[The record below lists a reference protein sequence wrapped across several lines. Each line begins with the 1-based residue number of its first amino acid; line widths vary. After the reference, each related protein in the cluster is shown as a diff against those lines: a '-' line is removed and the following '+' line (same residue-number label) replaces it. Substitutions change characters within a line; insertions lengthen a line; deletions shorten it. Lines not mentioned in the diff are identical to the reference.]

1 MKKYKKALVLAV
13 GGGND
18 SVSTVLL
25 QLELNKQFHYK
36 PEHIDIVAVLP
47 DCLEYSN
54 LLKTKHNLISK
65 ITENSKR
72 LVGNK
77 EISSFPE
84 RVLFNNK
91 NLFKELNI
99 KNIFGLSMEKGSIGI
114 LESLKYLLKEDYDLI
129 LSIDVGG
136 DFIAHKDNI
145 EVLSPMM
152 DGYMLYALKSLKSY
166 IEESNKKTD
175 MLFSVFGLGTD
186 GESTPEML
194 DKALDLLPNV
204 KSYKFNKKNISKF
217 IDFYYG
223 IVEKDRYSRT
233 TDFTIKEILEEPHE
247 NPTLFRGRF
256 HTKPNKNKKSKIY
269 YGNFN
274 HFQDKKFFGRY
285 YLFEDISLINNN
297 YSHKSRNGLE
307 WFLKVQN
314 QKTKINHELNGQT
327 YNLEKIINSK
337 NFDKE
342 TLFFGTP
349 SRKFNKE
356 QQIEIIKDINNMLI
370 NKIVDYAIV
379 YKEYSEYLS
388 NNIRKVELKNNLM
401 LISKNEKI
409 FFLEKV
415 IKKGN
420 FK

>member
-47 DCLEYSN
+47 DCLEYYN

-77 EISSFPE
+77 EINSFPE

-204 KSYKFNKKNISKF
+204 KSYKFNKKNISEF

-256 HTKPNKNKKSKIY
+256 HTKLNKNEKSKIY

-285 YLFEDISLINNN
+285 YLFKDISLINNN

-307 WFLKVQN
+307 WFLKVQT

-349 SRKFNKE
+349 SRKFNKN
-356 QQIEIIKDINNMLI
+356 QQIEIIKDINDMLI
-370 NKIVDYAIV
+370 NKVVDYAIV
-379 YKEYSEYLS
+379 YKEYIEYLS
-388 NNIRKVELKNNLM
+388 DNIKKIELKNDLI

-409 FFLEKV
+409 FLLEKI

>member
-47 DCLEYSN
+47 DCLEYYN

-72 LVGNK
+72 FVGNK
-77 EISSFPE
+77 EINSFPE

-91 NLFKELNI
+91 NLFEELNI
-99 KNIFGLSMEKGSIGI
+99 KNIFGLSMEKGSVGI

-136 DFIAHKDNI
+136 DFIAHKDNT

-166 IEESNKKTD
+166 IEEYNKKTD

-204 KSYKFNKKNISKF
+204 KSYKFNKKNISEF

-256 HTKPNKNKKSKIY
+256 HTKPNKNEKSKIY

-307 WFLKVQN
+307 WFLKVQT

-370 NKIVDYAIV
+370 NKVVNYAIV
-379 YKEYSEYLS
+379 YKEYIGYLS
-388 NNIRKVELKNNLM
+388 NNIKKVELKNDLI

-409 FFLEKV
+409 FILEKV

-420 FK
+420 LK

>member
-1 MKKYKKALVLAV
+1 MKEYKKVLVLAV

-47 DCLEYSN
+47 DCLEYYN

-65 ITENSKR
+65 IKENSKR
-72 LVGNK
+72 FVGNK
-77 EISSFPE
+77 EINSFPE

-99 KNIFGLSMEKGSIGI
+99 KNIFGLSMEKGSVGI

-136 DFIAHKDNI
+136 DFIAHKDNT

-166 IEESNKKTD
+166 IEEFNKKTD

>member
-194 DKALDLLPNV
+194 DNALDLLPDV
-204 KSYKFNKKNISKF
+204 KSYKFNKKNISEF
-217 IDFYYG
+217 VDFYYG

-256 HTKPNKNKKSKIY
+256 HTKPNKNEKSKIY

-285 YLFEDISLINNN
+285 YLFKDISLINNN

-307 WFLKVQN
+307 WFLKVQT

-349 SRKFNKE
+349 SRKFNKN
-356 QQIEIIKDINNMLI
+356 QQIEIIKDINDMLI
-370 NKIVDYAIV
+370 NKVVDYAIV
-379 YKEYSEYLS
+379 YKEYIKYLS
-388 NNIRKVELKNNLM
+388 DNIKKIELKNDLI

-409 FFLEKV
+409 FLLEKI

>member
-25 QLELNKQFHYK
+25 QLELNKQFNYK

-47 DCLEYSN
+47 DCLEYYN
-54 LLKTKHNLISK
+54 LLKTKHSLISK

-72 LVGNK
+72 FVGNK
-77 EISSFPE
+77 EINSFPE

-194 DKALDLLPNV
+194 DKALGLLPNV
-204 KSYKFNKKNISKF
+204 KSYKFNKKNISEF

-256 HTKPNKNKKSKIY
+256 HTKPNKNEKSKIY

-307 WFLKVQN
+307 WFLKVQT

-388 NNIRKVELKNNLM
+388 NNIKKVELKNDLM
-401 LISKNEKI
+401 LISRNEKI
-409 FFLEKV
+409 FLLEKV

-420 FK
+420 LK